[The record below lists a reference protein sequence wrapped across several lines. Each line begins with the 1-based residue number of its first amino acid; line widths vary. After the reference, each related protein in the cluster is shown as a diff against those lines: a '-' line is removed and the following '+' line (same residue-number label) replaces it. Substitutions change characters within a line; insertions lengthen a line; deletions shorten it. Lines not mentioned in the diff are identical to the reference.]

1 MKTNEHYG
9 IGINTAKGAVVL
21 FFGAICFATGY
32 YSGWRD
38 RAVKL
43 KPQAVQ
49 REAAQSSKKTSSNEH
64 IPQQPPSVR
73 PLNAIPL
80 TPLPPNH
87 PPVPESDEHG
97 HPSFDCS
104 ALQAELPQPS
114 GSLSISQLFSSRAK
128 REGEH
133 ITLNAIVVGAFY
145 KILGTNWY
153 HLCDAPSGQVLVVSS
168 DQLVEQRTAIKVS
181 GQLSVDYDLSG
192 VYRFPLYIKE
202 AKLSGDGVQPKP
214 EDTPKGVIKL

>member
-43 KPQAVQ
+43 KPKAIA
-49 REAAQSSKKTSSNEH
+49 REAAQSSEKASPPEH
-64 IPQQPPSVR
+64 VPQTPPSVR

-104 ALQAELPQPS
+104 ALQAELPQPN
-114 GSLSISQLFSSRAK
+114 GSLSIDNSLA
-128 REGEH
+128 
-133 ITLNAIVVGAFY
+133 V
-145 KILGTNWY
+145 
-153 HLCDAPSGQVLVVSS
+153 APSRGRAHHAERHCRRRLLQDPRHARVTSATRRANKS
-168 DQLVEQRTAIKVS
+168 
-181 GQLSVDYDLSG
+181 
-192 VYRFPLYIKE
+192 
-202 AKLSGDGVQPKP
+202 
-214 EDTPKGVIKL
+214 